1 MIVMYSIPKTGTS
14 TVEYSA
20 RISTHLRTVVLNR
33 ENYTESFDAI
43 CNHPTDYDFISGH
56 RISSIIVNEIRR
68 KERNVTTLT
77 LWREPSYQILS
88 AYHYDLAYK
97 YRFYIP
103 FPIWYY
109 GLIPRNPQASHLCR
123 RYENNFVRSLVLSS
137 EHITYIKNILATF
150 DHVITTEHIDTLVPE
165 LFDRH
170 YGLEQPFQLVRRKTT
185 GTDYRRRIAM
195 TPNLRYRLNR
205 QNRVDYEIHRE
216 LVTRVT
222 LS

>member
-20 RISTHLRTVVLNR
+20 RMSTHLKTVVLNR
-33 ENYTESFDAI
+33 ENYTDSFDAI
-43 CNHPTDYDFISGH
+43 SNNPSEYDFISGH
-56 RISSIIVNEIRR
+56 RISSAIVSEIKR
-68 KERNVTTLT
+68 KERDVTTLT

-97 YRFYIP
+97 YRSYIP

-109 GLIPRNPQASHLCR
+109 FLIPRNPQASHLCR

-137 EHITYIKNILATF
+137 RDIPYLKNVLATF
-150 DHVITTEHIDTLVPE
+150 DHVIPTEQIDSLVPE

-170 YGLEQPFQLVRRKTT
+170 YGLEQPFELVRRKTT
-185 GTDYRRRIAM
+185 GSDYRRRIDM
-195 TPNLRYRLNR
+195 TPNLRQRLNR
-205 QNRVDYEIHRE
+205 QNSIDSEIHRE
-216 LVTRVT
+216 IRTKVT